1 MELFKGR
8 VHFRKK
14 MAKKERFTRKLQSLI
29 LLLSKKLCLN
39 TILAPGD
46 GNLKKPVFKSS
57 NARRVSGGGGGDV
70 EAFELIDALTDKKTI
85 WTEARAKPKV
95 ASWCVYMMAPL
106 NWILSVA
113 SMQFLPLN

>member
-57 NARRVSGGGGGDV
+57 NARRVSGGGGDV
-70 EAFELIDALTDKKTI
+70 EAFELINALTDKKTI
-85 WTEARAKPKV
+85 
-95 ASWCVYMMAPL
+95 
-106 NWILSVA
+106 
-113 SMQFLPLN
+113 

>member
-1 MELFKGR
+1 
-8 VHFRKK
+8 

-57 NARRVSGGGGGDV
+57 NARSVWGGGGGDV

-85 WTEARAKPKV
+85 
-95 ASWCVYMMAPL
+95 
-106 NWILSVA
+106 
-113 SMQFLPLN
+113 